1 MCLQLK
7 RKLQSI
13 TSKLPV
19 IVTLC
24 LVFFIWLLLS
34 STGVVPAYMLP
45 SPIAVIKAFI
55 EDFSIIMIH
64 ARITMMEA
72 ILGLLIGIVLGVIT
86 AILMDCF
93 AILDKAIYPL
103 LVITQTIPTIALAP
117 IFVMWMGFG
126 MAPKIT
132 LVVITTFFPITVGFL
147 EGLKSVDIDSV
158 NLMRSMNAN
167 GFHIFVHLKGPS
179 ALPYFFS
186 GLKISASYA
195 VVGAVISEWIGGF
208 EGLGVYMTRVKKAYA
223 FDRMFAVIIFIVL
236 MSLLLMQIIKI
247 IRKIVIVGEKND

>member
-1 MCLQLK
+1 MK
-7 RKLQSI
+7 RRLQSI

-19 IVTLC
+19 VIALSVL
-24 LVFFIWLLLS
+24 LAIWLLLS
-34 STGVVPAYMLP
+34 LSGMVPAYMLP
-45 SPIAVIKAFI
+45 SPIAVFKAFI
-55 EDFSIIMIH
+55 EDFGIIMMH
-64 ARITMMEA
+64 ARVTLTEA
-72 ILGLLIGIVLGVIT
+72 LLGLLIGIILGVIM
-86 AILMDCF
+86 AILMDHF
-93 AILDKAIYPL
+93 SILDRAIYPI

-126 MAPKIT
+126 IAPKVT

-147 EGLKSVDIDSV
+147 EGLKSVDRDSV
-158 NLMRSMNAN
+158 NLMRAMNAN
-167 GFHIFVHLKGPS
+167 GFQIFLHLKGPS

-186 GLKISASYA
+186 GLKVSASYA

-236 MSLLLMQIIKI
+236 ISLLLMQLIKI
-247 IRKIVIVGEKND
+247 IRKLVIRGEKNNEA